1 MESTIGA
8 GYVVLQGFCRILYHP
23 QATASE
29 DKARK
34 ILMLAVTLQ

>member
-1 MESTIGA
+1 MQSTIDA
-8 GYVVLQGFCRILYHP
+8 GYVVLQGFCKILYHP

-34 ILMLAVTLQ
+34 IPMLAVTPQ